1 MNRVSY
7 MHLNEV
13 ERILKDTIHKKDCYL
28 LHKYCDHICCNSDF
42 VLLNNG
48 LEFAYIKF
56 DERGN
61 MTRKDMNINEEKM
74 GTARFYVVVMDSDEF
89 IPTDLP
95 CRIFPRN
102 HMKHPFDCR
111 TGELL
116 GKLENYQP
124 VNGKKISI
132 EEIADYFEKSLSSL
146 IRGRMQTFIS
156 KIREEEHPS
165 DVIEDHDSYF
175 MFTPQYERLFFCSLL
190 GSTSGTPKRVCRYTS
205 LASLFRTLSES
216 QQSMCSVVCM
226 NDITETNYAKQ
237 FISDAISRSNVL
249 QRLNARTN
257 ANRSNSNYFILS
269 GSRMG
274 KKDDLNMWRLY
285 GDDSKGVCL
294 WYEVDEM
301 PDNFFIA
308 KVSYAKNN
316 THAELSYLAN
326 KLSKNVCGRNFEIRN
341 LESWLHFFKPAEY
354 AVEEETR
361 LLFELNDIMLLET
374 YNGKWI
380 LNSDNNIIAPIVSF
394 PIGKKNNKFPLTLN
408 KIVLGPSCSEKETN
422 QEQLY
427 LMIKQKQIETTEDF
441 EITTSNI
448 RSYRP

>member
-1 MNRVSY
+1 MNRSRN

-13 ERILKDTIHKKDCYL
+13 ERILKDTIQKKENYL
-28 LHKYCDHICCNSDF
+28 LRKYCDHICCNSDF

-48 LEFAYIKF
+48 FEFAYIKF

-61 MTRKDMNINEEKM
+61 MTRKEMNINEEKM
-74 GTARFYVVVMDSDEF
+74 GAARFYVVVKDSDEF
-89 IPTDLP
+89 IPTNLP
-95 CRIFPRN
+95 CRVFPRN
-102 HMKHPFDCR
+102 DMKHPLDCL
-111 TGELL
+111 TDNLL
-116 GKLENYQP
+116 EKLESLQP
-124 VNGKKISI
+124 INSRKMPI
-132 EEIADYFEKSLSSL
+132 EAIADFFEKSLSSL
-146 IRGRMQTFIS
+146 IRGRMQAFIS
-156 KIREEEHPS
+156 KIREVENLS

-190 GSTSGTPKRVCRYTS
+190 GSTSGMPKRVCRYTS
-205 LASLFRTLSES
+205 LSSLFRTLSES

-226 NDITETNYAKQ
+226 NDRSETDYAKQ
-237 FISDAISRSNVL
+237 FISNVINHSNVF

-257 ANRSNSNYFILS
+257 ANRSNTNYFILS

-285 GDDSKGVCL
+285 GDGSKGVCL
-294 WYEVDEM
+294 WYEVGEM
-301 PDNFFIA
+301 SDNFFIA

-316 THAELSYLAN
+316 THAELNYLSN

-354 AVEEETR
+354 VVEEETR
-361 LLFELNDIMLLET
+361 LLFEMNDTMLLET

-394 PIGKKNNKFPLTLN
+394 PIGKKNNQFPLTLN
-408 KIVLGPSCSEKETN
+408 KIVLGPNCPEKELN
-422 QEQLY
+422 KGQLQ
-427 LMIKQKQIETTEDF
+427 LMIQQKQIETTADF

>member
-1 MNRVSY
+1 
-7 MHLNEV
+7 MHINEV
-13 ERILKDTIHKKDCYL
+13 QSILSDSFSSRGNRAYELKKYN
-28 LHKYCDHICCNSDF
+28 DHLCCNSDF
-42 VLLNNG
+42 VLLSNG

-56 DERGN
+56 DERGDL
-61 MTRKDMNINEEKM
+61 TGKDMNINEEKM
-74 GTARFYVVVMDSDEF
+74 GTARFFIVVKDSGEF
-89 IPTDLP
+89 IPIDML
-95 CRIFPRN
+95 CRVFPRN
-102 HMKHPFDCR
+102 DMKHPFDCR

-116 GKLENYQP
+116 DKLENYQP
-124 VNGKKISI
+124 VNGKKMSI
-132 EEIADYFEKSLSSL
+132 EEIAVFFEKSFSSL

-156 KIREEEHPS
+156 KIREEEKLS
-165 DVIEDHDSYF
+165 NVIEDHDSYF
-175 MFTPQYERLFFCSLL
+175 MFTPQYEQLFFCSLL
-190 GSTSGTPKRVCRYTS
+190 GSTSGLPKRVCRYTS

-226 NDITETNYAKQ
+226 NDRSETDYAKQ
-237 FISDAISRSNVL
+237 FISDVINHSNIF

-257 ANRSNSNYFILS
+257 AKRPNSNYFILS

-285 GDDSKGVCL
+285 GNDSRGVCL
-294 WYEVDEM
+294 WYDVEEM

-316 THAELSYLAN
+316 THAELNYLAN

-354 AVEEETR
+354 ADEEETR
-361 LLFELNDIMLLET
+361 LLFEMNDIMQLDA

-380 LNSDNNIIAPIVSF
+380 LNSDNKIIAPIVSF
-394 PIGKKNNKFPLTLN
+394 PIGKNNNKFPLTLN
-408 KIVLGPSCSEKETN
+408 KIVLGPNCTEKESN

-427 LMIKQKQIETTEDF
+427 FMVKQKQIKTSADF
-441 EITTSNI
+441 EISTSNI
-448 RSYRP
+448 RSYRTI